1 MPPYMFVRE
10 VEASGNMGIGVM
22 IGAVCFLVGACFF
35 SFINVLAYRIP
46 RKIPYWS
53 GRSKCTSC
61 MHVLGPVDMIP
72 VAGWFIIGGKC
83 RYCKAP
89 VSPRYA
95 AVELLGGIQGI
106 LCWWKSGISVES
118 AIVFAFLSILTLVAL
133 VDADTMEIPNG
144 FVAAVA
150 ILGVVS
156 LVSGMEP
163 GFMSR
168 MIGVFCVSLPMLI
181 LALAIPGAFGG
192 GDIKLMAAGGLML
205 GWRME
210 LFAMFAAI
218 LTGGIYGI
226 WLLASGKKERNAH
239 FAFGPFLSAGMAAAI
254 LVGEPVLSWYLGL
267 FMY

>member
-1 MPPYMFVRE
+1 
-10 VEASGNMGIGVM
+10 
-22 IGAVCFLVGACFF
+22 
-35 SFINVLAYRIP
+35 
-46 RKIPYWS
+46 
-53 GRSKCTSC
+53 

-168 MIGVFCVSLPMLI
+168 MIGVFLSLI
-181 LALAIPGAFGG
+181 HI
-192 GDIKLMAAGGLML
+192 
-205 GWRME
+205 
-210 LFAMFAAI
+210 
-218 LTGGIYGI
+218 
-226 WLLASGKKERNAH
+226 
-239 FAFGPFLSAGMAAAI
+239 
-254 LVGEPVLSWYLGL
+254 
-267 FMY
+267 